1 MQKRCGTG
9 IKNSIETEWTRND
22 LRARRRPESIPQ
34 RGPCR
39 VDAELES
46 KTASKRNG
54 PGMIYGREDDRKAFP
69 KGVHAE

>member
-9 IKNSIETEWTRND
+9 IKNSIKTEWTRND

-46 KTASKRNG
+46 KRNG